1 MDDKRLYII
10 DGHALIYRAYYALA
24 KNPLTNSKGIPTG
37 AIYGFVNYLIRLIEI
52 YKCPYLTVVLDSSVK
67 TFRHEMYEQ
76 YKANRDEMPDELKVQ
91 IPLIK
96 DVVNAFNIPIICQ
109 DGLEADDLI
118 ATLTK
123 KAVNDGFD
131 VFLITKDKDLM
142 QLIGPHVKMLAPDGS
157 GVLQLFGEK
166 DVVDKMGVPPD
177 KILDYLSLIGDSSD
191 NIPGVPGVGPKT
203 AVKILETA
211 GTVDAILANPDI
223 VGNAKLVQKIREHIE
238 QLRISKE
245 LVTLFYDAELPCT
258 LDNLKRTTP
267 DRMKSMAFFKEY
279 ELHSF
284 IKNPLFGKQETINV
298 SSTVVTGMSQIST
311 VVNRISSEQRLC
323 FTLITDDLIP
333 RACDPIG
340 IAIAFSESETLY
352 IPLKNQTHNESG
364 GISVLEMFRAV
375 FENPMIQK
383 TGYNLKAE
391 YQVLKN
397 EGILLDGITF
407 DIMVAAYVIDPGK
420 RAFDIDSLMTEWLG
434 NQRVMSADIDKSRKE
449 KVLDGVTV
457 ESMAVYASQ
466 TAGALYQLAAKL
478 TKSLDE
484 VNGRKLYDEIEIPLI
499 TVLAELEWY
508 GMLIDTKLLKE
519 FSREYTLTL
528 NSIAASVYEMGGV
541 EFNLNSPK
549 QIGEILFDKLGLPG
563 AKKTKSGTHSTSFE
577 ILENLAEKYPIVQK
591 ILDYREIQKLLST
604 YIDAL
609 PLQILDKTGRVHSSF
624 NQTVAATGR
633 LSSTNPNLQ
642 NIPIRTDAG
651 RRIREAFI
659 AKEGS
664 LLVSVDYSQIELR
677 ILAHLSNDPFLI
689 DAFKNDQDIHTQT
702 ASAIFGTFPEMVT
715 PDMRRTAK
723 TINFGLMY
731 GMGPMNLSR
740 QLGISFSE
748 AKEFITRYFAQFP
761 TIRKFMESTIE
772 FARVHGYTE
781 TIFGR
786 RRYHPEINIKNRIVR
801 EAAERTAINTPVQGA
816 AADIMKIAMINVQ
829 KEINSFCPEARMILQ
844 VHDELV
850 FEVPAE
856 YAETFRIWAIDKM
869 SGACSLSVPLKV
881 EGGCAKNWSSA
892 H

>member
-1 MDDKRLYII
+1 MDDKKLYII

-24 KNPLTNSKGIPTG
+24 KNPLTNSNGIPTG
-37 AIYGFVNYLIRLIEI
+37 AIYGFINYLIRLIEI

-96 DVVNAFNIPIICQ
+96 DVVNAFNIPIIRQ

-123 KAVNDGFD
+123 RAVDNGFD
-131 VFLITKDKDLM
+131 VFLVTKDKDLM
-142 QLIGPHVKMLAPDGS
+142 QLIGPHVKMLAPDGT
-157 GVLQLFGEK
+157 GVLQLFDEK
-166 DVVDKMGVPPD
+166 DVVDKLGVPPE
-177 KILDYLSLIGDSSD
+177 KVLDYLSLIGDSSD

-203 AVKILETA
+203 AIKILETA
-211 GTVDAILANPDI
+211 GSVNAILENPDVI
-223 VGNAKLVQKIREHIE
+223 GNVKLIQKIKDNIDK
-238 QLRISKE
+238 LRISKE

-258 LDNLKRTTP
+258 LDDLKRTTP
-267 DRMKSMAFFKEY
+267 DRTKSMAFFKEY

-284 IKNPLFGKQETINV
+284 MKNPLFGKQETITV
-298 SSTVVTGMSQIST
+298 SKTIVSDMKDIPAAI
-311 VVNRISSEQRLC
+311 NRITSEQRLC
-323 FTLITDDLIP
+323 FMLITDDLIP

-340 IAIAFSESETLY
+340 IVIAFSESETLY
-352 IPLKNQTHNESG
+352 IPVKNQNGSEES
-364 GISVLEMFRAV
+364 SVLDMFRPV
-375 FENPMIQK
+375 FENPAIRK

-397 EGILLDGITF
+397 AGILLDGISF

-434 NQRVMSADIDKSRKE
+434 NQRIMSADIDKSRKE
-449 KVLDGVTV
+449 KTLAGVTV
-457 ESMAVYASQ
+457 ESISVYACQ
-466 TAGALYQLAAKL
+466 TAAALFQLAAKL
-478 TKSLDE
+478 SQALDE
-484 VNGRKLYDEIEIPLI
+484 MNGRKLYNEIEIPLI
-499 TVLAELEWY
+499 TVLAEIEWY

-519 FSREYTLTL
+519 FSRDYTSTL
-528 NSIAASVYEMGGV
+528 NSIAVSVYEMAGE

-549 QIGEILFDKLGLPG
+549 QIGEVLFDKLGLPG

-577 ILENLAEKYPIVQK
+577 ILENLAEKFPVVQK

-609 PLQILDKTGRVHSSF
+609 PQQILEKTGRVHSSF

-659 AKEGS
+659 AKDDS

-689 DAFKNDQDIHTQT
+689 DAFNQDQDIHTQT

-740 QLGISFSE
+740 QLGISFGE
-748 AKEFITRYFAQFP
+748 ARDFITRYFAQFP
-761 TIRKFMESTIE
+761 TIKKFMESTIE

-781 TIFGR
+781 TLFGR
-786 RRYHPEINIKNRIVR
+786 RRYHPEINIKNKIVR
-801 EAAERTAINTPVQGA
+801 EAAERTAINTPVQGT
-816 AADIMKIAMINVQ
+816 AADIMKIAMINIQ
-829 KEINSFCPEARMILQ
+829 NEIKPFCPAAKMILQ

-850 FEVPAE
+850 FEVPADH
-856 YAETFRIWAIDKM
+856 AEKFRLWVIGKM
-869 SGACSLSVPLKV
+869 SSACSLHVPLKV
-881 EGGCAKNWSSA
+881 EGGCAHNWSNA

>member
-1 MDDKRLYII
+1 MDDKKLYII

-24 KNPLTNSKGIPTG
+24 KNPLTNSNGIPTG

-96 DVVNAFNIPIICQ
+96 DVVNAFNIPMICQ

-118 ATLTK
+118 ASLTK
-123 KAVNDGFD
+123 KAVDNGFD
-131 VFLITKDKDLM
+131 VFLVTKDKDLM
-142 QLIGPHVKMLAPDGS
+142 QLIGPHVKMLAPDGT
-157 GVLQLFGEK
+157 GVLQLFDEK
-166 DVVDKMGVPPD
+166 DVVDKLGVPPG
-177 KILDYLSLIGDSSD
+177 KVLDYLSLIGDSSD

-203 AVKILETA
+203 AIKILETA
-211 GTVDAILANPDI
+211 GSVNAVLENPDVI
-223 VGNAKLVQKIREHIE
+223 GNVKLIQKIKDNIDK
-238 QLRISKE
+238 LRISKE
-245 LVTLFYDAELPCT
+245 LVTLFYDAELSCT
-258 LDNLKRTTP
+258 LDDLKRTTP
-267 DRMKSMAFFKEY
+267 DRIKSMAFFKEY

-284 IKNPLFGKQETINV
+284 MKNPLFGTQEVITVSKTIVNDMKDIPAV
-298 SSTVVTGMSQIST
+298 I
-311 VVNRISSEQRLC
+311 NRITSEQRFC
-323 FTLITDDLIP
+323 FMLITDDLIP

-340 IAIAFSESETLY
+340 IVIAFSETETLY
-352 IPLKNQTHNESG
+352 IPVKNKNGSAE
-364 GISVLEMFRAV
+364 ISVLEMFRPV
-375 FENPMIQK
+375 FENPAIRK

-397 EGILLDGITF
+397 AGVLLDGIAF

-449 KVLDGVTV
+449 KTLAGVTV
-457 ESMAVYASQ
+457 ESMSVYACQ
-466 TAGALYQLAAKL
+466 TAAALFQLAAKL
-478 TKSLDE
+478 SQALDQM
-484 VNGRKLYDEIEIPLI
+484 NGRKLYDEIEIPLI
-499 TVLAELEWY
+499 TVLAEIEWY
-508 GMLIDTKLLKE
+508 GMLIDTKLLKD
-519 FSREYTLTL
+519 FSRDYTSTL
-528 NSIAASVYEMGGV
+528 NSIAASVYEMAGG

-549 QIGEILFDKLGLPG
+549 QIGEVLFDKLGLPG

-577 ILENLAEKYPIVQK
+577 ILENLADKFPVVQK

-609 PLQILDKTGRVHSSF
+609 PQQILEKTGRVHSSF

-642 NIPIRTDAG
+642 NIPIRTDSG

-659 AKEGS
+659 AKDGS
-664 LLVSVDYSQIELR
+664 LLVSADYSQIELR

-689 DAFKNDQDIHTQT
+689 DAFNHDQDIHTQT

-740 QLGISFSE
+740 QLGISFGE
-748 AKEFITRYFAQFP
+748 ARDFITRYFAQFP
-761 TIRKFMESTIE
+761 TIKKFMESTIE
-772 FARVHGYTE
+772 FARDHGYTE
-781 TIFGR
+781 TLFGR
-786 RRYHPEINIKNRIVR
+786 RRYHPEINIKNKIVR
-801 EAAERTAINTPVQGA
+801 EAAERTAINTPVQGT
-816 AADIMKIAMINVQ
+816 AADIMKIAMINIQ
-829 KEINSFCPEARMILQ
+829 NKIKSFCPEAKMILQ

-850 FEVPAE
+850 FDVPADH
-856 YAETFRIWAIDKM
+856 AEKFRLWVIEKM
-869 SGACSLSVPLKV
+869 SSACSLRVPLKV
-881 EGGCAKNWSSA
+881 EGGCAYNWSNA

>member
-24 KNPLTNSKGIPTG
+24 KNPLTNSKGMPTG
-37 AIYGFVNYLIRLIEI
+37 ALYGFVNYLIRLIDV

-76 YKANRDEMPDELKVQ
+76 YKANRNEMPDELKVQ

-96 DVVNAFNIPIICQ
+96 DVVNAFNIPILCQ

-123 KAVNDGFD
+123 RAVADGFD
-131 VFLITKDKDLM
+131 VFLVTKDKDLM

-157 GVLQLFGEK
+157 GVLQLFDEK
-166 DVVDKMGVPPD
+166 DVVDKMGVGPA
-177 KILDYLSLIGDSSD
+177 KILDYLALIGDSSD
-191 NIPGVPGVGPKT
+191 NIPGVPGIGPKT

-223 VGNAKLVQKIREHIE
+223 VVNSKLVQKIKEHLE

-245 LVTLFYDAELPCT
+245 LVTLFYDAELSCT
-258 LDNLKRTTP
+258 LDDLKRTTP

-279 ELHSF
+279 ELHTF
-284 IKNPLFGKQETINV
+284 MKNPLFGRQETICV
-298 SSTVVTGMSQIST
+298 SNTVIAESTQLHAVLDRIIS
-311 VVNRISSEQRLC
+311 EKQLC
-323 FTLITDDLIP
+323 FTIITDDLIP
-333 RACDPIG
+333 RACEPIG
-340 IAIAFSESETLY
+340 IAIAFSESETIY
-352 IPLKNQTHNESG
+352 VPIKTQTQHGSDRES
-364 GISVLEMFRAV
+364 ILEMFRPV
-375 FENPMIQK
+375 FENSAIHK
-383 TGYNLKAE
+383 KGYNLKAE

-397 EGILLDGITF
+397 AGILLDGIVF

-449 KVLDGVTV
+449 KALAGVTV
-457 ESMAVYASQ
+457 ESMSVYACQ
-466 TAGALYQLAAKL
+466 TVGALYQLTSKL
-478 TKSLDE
+478 THSLDE
-484 VNGRKLYDEIEIPLI
+484 MNGRKLYDEIEIPLI

-519 FSREYTLTL
+519 FSIEYTSSL
-528 NSIAASVYEMGGV
+528 NSIAASVYEMAGE

-549 QIGEILFDKLGLPG
+549 QIGEVLFDKLGLPG

-577 ILENLAEKYPIVQK
+577 ILENLADKFPVVQK

-609 PLQILDKTGRVHSSF
+609 PLQILEKTGRVHSSF

-651 RRIREAFI
+651 RRIREAFV

-664 LLVSVDYSQIELR
+664 MLVSADYSQIELR

-702 ASAIFGTFPEMVT
+702 ASAIFGTFPELVT

-748 AKEFITRYFAQFP
+748 ARDFITRYFAQFP
-761 TIRKFMESTIE
+761 TIKKFMESTIE

-781 TIFGR
+781 TLFGR
-786 RRYHPEINIKNRIVR
+786 RRYHPEINVKNKIVR

-816 AADIMKIAMINVQ
+816 AADIMKIAMINIQ
-829 KEINSFCPEARMILQ
+829 KEINTFCPEARMLLQ

-850 FEVPAE
+850 FEVPADH
-856 YAETFRIWAIDKM
+856 ADTFRIWAIDKM
-869 SGACSLSVPLKV
+869 SSACSLSVPLKV
-881 EGGCAKNWSSA
+881 EGGCARNWSIA

>member
-1 MDDKRLYII
+1 MDDKKLYII

-96 DVVNAFNIPIICQ
+96 DVVNAFNIPVICQ
-109 DGLEADDLI
+109 DGFEADDLI

-123 KAVNDGFD
+123 RAVDNGFS
-131 VFLITKDKDLM
+131 VFLVTKDKDLM

-157 GVLQLFGEK
+157 GVLQLFDEK
-166 DVVDKMGVPPD
+166 DVIDKLGVPPE
-177 KILDYLSLIGDSSD
+177 KVLDYLSLIGDASD
-191 NIPGVPGVGPKT
+191 NIPGVPSVGPKT
-203 AVKILETA
+203 AIKILETA
-211 GTVDAILANPDI
+211 GSVNAILDNPDI
-223 VGNAKLVQKIREHIE
+223 IGNAKLIQKIKDNIDK
-238 QLRISKE
+238 LRISKE
-245 LVTLFYDAELPCT
+245 LVTLFYDAELSCT
-258 LDNLKRTTP
+258 LDDLKRTTP
-267 DRMKSMAFFKEY
+267 DRFKSMAFFKEY

-284 IKNPLFGKQETINV
+284 MKNPLFGKQETITV
-298 SSTVVTGMSQIST
+298 SKTIVSDMKDIPAVIS
-311 VVNRISSEQRLC
+311 RITSEQRFC
-323 FTLITDDLIP
+323 FMLITDDLIP

-352 IPLKNQTHNESG
+352 IPVKNQNGSEE
-364 GISVLEMFRAV
+364 ICVLDMFRPV
-375 FENPMIQK
+375 FENPAIRK

-397 EGILLDGITF
+397 AGILLDGMVF

-449 KVLDGVTV
+449 KALAGVTV
-457 ESMAVYASQ
+457 ESMSVYACQ
-466 TAGALYQLAAKL
+466 TVAALFQLAAKL
-478 TKSLDE
+478 SQSLDE
-484 VNGRKLYDEIEIPLI
+484 MNGRKLYDEIEIPLI
-499 TVLAELEWY
+499 TVLAEIEWC

-519 FSREYTLTL
+519 FSKSYTSTL
-528 NSIAASVYEMGGV
+528 NSIAASVYEMAGE

-549 QIGEILFDKLGLPG
+549 QIGEVLFDKLGLPG

-577 ILENLAEKYPIVQK
+577 ILENLAEKFPVVQK

-609 PLQILDKTGRVHSSF
+609 PLQILEKTGRVHSSF

-659 AKEGS
+659 AKDDS
-664 LLVSVDYSQIELR
+664 LLVSADYSQIELR

-689 DAFKNDQDIHTQT
+689 DAFNHDQDIHTQT

-740 QLGISFSE
+740 QLGISFGE
-748 AKEFITRYFAQFP
+748 ARDFITRYFAQFP
-761 TIRKFMESTIE
+761 TIKKFMESTIE

-781 TIFGR
+781 TLFGR
-786 RRYHPEINIKNRIVR
+786 RRYHPEINIKNKIVR
-801 EAAERTAINTPVQGA
+801 EAAERTAINTPVQGT
-816 AADIMKIAMINVQ
+816 AADIMKIAMINIQ
-829 KEINSFCPEARMILQ
+829 NEIESFCPEAKMILQ

-850 FEVPAE
+850 FEVPADH
-856 YAETFRIWAIDKM
+856 AEKFRLWVIGKM
-869 SGACSLSVPLKV
+869 SSACSLHVPLKV
-881 EGGCAKNWSSA
+881 EGGCAHNWSNA

>member
-1 MDDKRLYII
+1 MDDKKLYII

-24 KNPLTNSKGIPTG
+24 KNPLANSKGVPTG
-37 AIYGFVNYLIRLIEI
+37 ALFGFVNYLIRLIEI

-67 TFRHEMYEQ
+67 TFRHDMYEQ
-76 YKANRDEMPDELKVQ
+76 YKANRDEMPDELKMQ

-96 DVVNAFNIPIICQ
+96 EVIKAFNIPILCQ

-123 KAVNDGFD
+123 RAVENNFD
-131 VFLITKDKDLM
+131 VFLVTKDKDLM

-157 GVLQLFGEK
+157 GILQIFEEK
-166 DVVDKMGVPPD
+166 DVVDKMGVPPG

-191 NIPGVPGVGPKT
+191 NIPGVPGIGPKT
-203 AVKILETA
+203 AIKILETA
-211 GTVDAILANPDI
+211 GSVDAILANPEI
-223 VGNAKLVQKIREHIE
+223 AGNAKLVQKIKENLE

-258 LDNLKRTTP
+258 LDDLRRTIP
-267 DRMKSMAFFKEY
+267 DRMKSMALFKEY

-284 IKNPLFGKQETINV
+284 MKNPLFGKQETITV
-298 SSTVVTGMSQIST
+298 SKTIVNDTNDICAVI
-311 VVNRISSEQRLC
+311 NRITSERSCC

-340 IAIAFSESETLY
+340 IAIAFSDSETVY
-352 IPLKNQTHNESG
+352 IPLHCETGNISG
-364 GISVLEMFRAV
+364 GTGALELLRQV
-375 FENPMIQK
+375 FENPAIRK
-383 TGYNLKAE
+383 NGYNLKTE

-397 EGILLDGITF
+397 AGIHLNGISF
-407 DIMVAAYVIDPGK
+407 DVMVAAYVIDPGK

-434 NQRVMSADIDKSRKE
+434 NQRTMSADIDKSRKE
-449 KVLDGVTV
+449 KTLAGVTN
-457 ESMAVYASQ
+457 ESMSVFACQ
-466 TAGALYQLAAKL
+466 TAGALYQLVAKL
-478 TKSLDE
+478 TQSLDE
-484 VNGRKLYDEIEIPLI
+484 MNGRKLYDEIEIPLI

-519 FSREYTLTL
+519 FSLEYTSTL
-528 NSIAASVYEMGGV
+528 NSIAATVYEMAGE

-549 QIGEILFDKLGLPG
+549 QIGEVLFDKLGLPG

-577 ILENLAEKYPIVQK
+577 ILENLADKFPVVQK
-591 ILDYREIQKLLST
+591 ILDYRELQKLLST

-609 PLQILDKTGRVHSSF
+609 PLQILEKTGRVHSTF

-659 AKEGS
+659 ARDGA
-664 LLVSVDYSQIELR
+664 LLVSADYSQIELR
-677 ILAHLSNDPFLI
+677 ILAHMSSDQFLI
-689 DAFKNDQDIHTQT
+689 DAFNNDQDIHTQT
-702 ASAIFGTFPEMVT
+702 ASAIFGTFPELVT
-715 PDMRRTAK
+715 PEMRRTAK

-740 QLGISFSE
+740 QLGISFGD
-748 AKEFITRYFAQFP
+748 ARDFITRYFAQFP
-761 TIRKFMESTIE
+761 TIKKFMESTIE
-772 FARVHGYTE
+772 FARIHGYTE
-781 TIFGR
+781 TLFGR
-786 RRYHPEINIKNRIVR
+786 RRYHPEINIKNKIVR
-801 EAAERTAINTPVQGA
+801 EAAERTAINTPVQGT
-816 AADIMKIAMINVQ
+816 AADIMKIAMINIQ
-829 KEINSFCPEARMILQ
+829 NEIVSFCPEAKMMLQ

-856 YAETFRIWAIDKM
+856 HSESFRQWVIDKM
-869 SGACSLSVPLKV
+869 SSACSLRVPLKV
-881 EGGCAKNWSSA
+881 EGGCAHNWSHA

>member
-76 YKANRDEMPDELKVQ
+76 YKANREEMPDELKVQ

-96 DVVNAFNIPIICQ
+96 DVVNAFNIPILCQ

-123 KAVNDGFD
+123 RAVCGGFD
-131 VFLITKDKDLM
+131 VFLVTKDKDLM

-157 GVLQLFGEK
+157 GVLQLFDEK
-166 DVVDKMGVPPD
+166 DVVDKMGVPPG

-191 NIPGVPGVGPKT
+191 NIPGVPGIGPKT

-211 GTVDAILANPDI
+211 GSVDAILANPEI
-223 VGNAKLVQKIREHIE
+223 VGNAKLVQKIKEYIE
-238 QLRISKE
+238 RLRISKE

-258 LDNLKRTTP
+258 LDDLKRTSP
-267 DRMKSMAFFKEY
+267 DRMKSMAFFKEF

-284 IKNPLFGKQETINV
+284 MKNPLFGKQETINV
-298 SSTVVTGMSQIST
+298 SNTIVTETTQIRT
-311 VVNRISSEQRLC
+311 IVDRIIAEQRLC
-323 FTLITDDLIP
+323 FTLISDDLIP

-340 IAIAFSESETLY
+340 IAIAFNESESLY
-352 IPLKNQTHNESG
+352 IPIKNQTQNGAGEF
-364 GISVLEMFRAV
+364 SVLEMFRMV
-375 FENPMIQK
+375 FENPAIQK
-383 TGYNLKAE
+383 TGFNLKAE
-391 YQVLKN
+391 YQILKN
-397 EGILLDGITF
+397 AGILLDGIAF

-420 RAFDIDSLMTEWLG
+420 RAFDIDSLMNEWLG
-434 NQRVMSADIDKSRKE
+434 NQRVMSADIEKSRKE
-449 KVLDGVTV
+449 KALDGVTV
-457 ESMAVYASQ
+457 ESMSVYACQ
-466 TAGALYQLAAKL
+466 TVGALYQLAAKL

-484 VNGRKLYDEIEIPLI
+484 MNGRKLYDEIEIPLI
-499 TVLAELEWY
+499 TVLAEIEWY

-519 FSREYTLTL
+519 FSKDYTSKQS
-528 NSIAASVYEMGGV
+528 SIAASVYEMAGE

-577 ILENLAEKYPIVQK
+577 ILENLAEKFPVVQK

-664 LLVSVDYSQIELR
+664 LLVSADYSQIELR

-740 QLGISFSE
+740 QLSISFSE
-748 AKEFITRYFAQFP
+748 AREFITRYFAQFP

-781 TIFGR
+781 TLFGR
-786 RRYHPEINIKNRIVR
+786 RRYHPEINIKNKIVR
-801 EAAERTAINTPVQGA
+801 EAAERTAINTPVQGT
-816 AADIMKIAMINVQ
+816 AADIMKIAMINIQ
-829 KEINSFCPEARMILQ
+829 NELQSFSPEAKMILQ

-856 YAETFRIWAIDKM
+856 HADAFRIWVIDKM
-869 SGACSLSVPLKV
+869 SGACSLRVPLKV
-881 EGGCAKNWSSA
+881 EGGSAHNWSSA

>member
-1 MDDKRLYII
+1 
-10 DGHALIYRAYYALA
+10 
-24 KNPLTNSKGIPTG
+24 
-37 AIYGFVNYLIRLIEI
+37 
-52 YKCPYLTVVLDSSVK
+52 
-67 TFRHEMYEQ
+67 
-76 YKANRDEMPDELKVQ
+76 
-91 IPLIK
+91 
-96 DVVNAFNIPIICQ
+96 
-109 DGLEADDLI
+109 
-118 ATLTK
+118 
-123 KAVNDGFD
+123 
-131 VFLITKDKDLM
+131 
-142 QLIGPHVKMLAPDGS
+142 
-157 GVLQLFGEK
+157 
-166 DVVDKMGVPPD
+166 
-177 KILDYLSLIGDSSD
+177 
-191 NIPGVPGVGPKT
+191 
-203 AVKILETA
+203 
-211 GTVDAILANPDI
+211 
-223 VGNAKLVQKIREHIE
+223 
-238 QLRISKE
+238 
-245 LVTLFYDAELPCT
+245 
-258 LDNLKRTTP
+258 
-267 DRMKSMAFFKEY
+267 
-279 ELHSF
+279 
-284 IKNPLFGKQETINV
+284 
-298 SSTVVTGMSQIST
+298 
-311 VVNRISSEQRLC
+311 
-323 FTLITDDLIP
+323 
-333 RACDPIG
+333 
-340 IAIAFSESETLY
+340 
-352 IPLKNQTHNESG
+352 
-364 GISVLEMFRAV
+364 
-375 FENPMIQK
+375 
-383 TGYNLKAE
+383 
-391 YQVLKN
+391 
-397 EGILLDGITF
+397 
-407 DIMVAAYVIDPGK
+407 
-420 RAFDIDSLMTEWLG
+420 
-434 NQRVMSADIDKSRKE
+434 
-449 KVLDGVTV
+449 
-457 ESMAVYASQ
+457 
-466 TAGALYQLAAKL
+466 
-478 TKSLDE
+478 
-484 VNGRKLYDEIEIPLI
+484 
-499 TVLAELEWY
+499 
-508 GMLIDTKLLKE
+508 
-519 FSREYTLTL
+519 
-528 NSIAASVYEMGGV
+528 
-541 EFNLNSPK
+541 
-549 QIGEILFDKLGLPG
+549 
-563 AKKTKSGTHSTSFE
+563 
-577 ILENLAEKYPIVQK
+577 
-591 ILDYREIQKLLST
+591 LST